1 MKSEFSMQKEL
12 KENNK
17 EEFDQIEVQIQ
28 AIKETIAGII
38 AWKNEE
44 RELYY
49 KLKFEYEV
57 EQEELK

>member
-1 MKSEFSMQKEL
+1 MQKEL

>member
-38 AWKNEE
+38 A
-44 RELYY
+44 
-49 KLKFEYEV
+49 
-57 EQEELK
+57 